1 MVLLGKTVFLSLKPP
16 DADGRYFLE
25 TVHRGLRI
33 LEVFSEERPSLSLV
47 EIAAAVDLDKSTAF
61 RFVYTLQELGYLERD
76 PESKR
81 YRPGLKVLRLG
92 FTVLNSLDSAQ
103 IARPYLKSLSDQTG
117 TAANMALRDAAEI
130 VYVLR
135 VSPLQI
141 LNVNLRVGSRLPVHC
156 SSMGKAQLLDFS
168 CDELDALVGS
178 GPYQAYTPHTI
189 TRRDALCADLAQA
202 RERGYAVSDE
212 EMLLGIRSLAAP
224 IRDTAGEI
232 VAAINISVA
241 NAGLSRQEMEA
252 RYAALVVE
260 TATRISSALGAA
272 PETPKVRPQRRKEE

>member
-1 MVLLGKTVFLSLKPP
+1 VFLSLKPA
-16 DADGRYFLE
+16 DVDGRYFIE

-33 LEVFSEERPSLSLV
+33 LEAFSADQPTLSLV
-47 EIAAAVDLDKSTAF
+47 EIAAAVELDKSTAF

-103 IARPYLKSLSDQTG
+103 IARPYLKALSDATG
-117 TAANMALRDAAEI
+117 TATNMSLRDGDEI

-156 SSMGKAQLLDFS
+156 SSMGKVQLLDFS
-168 CDELDALVGS
+168 RDELVALLGS
-178 GPYQAYTPHTI
+178 GPLQSYTPRTI
-189 TRRDALCADLAQA
+189 TDLDRLCADLAQA
-202 RERGYAVSDE
+202 RGQGYAVSDE
-212 EMLLGIRSLAAP
+212 EMLVGVCSLAAP

-232 VAAINISVA
+232 VAAVNMSIAS
-241 NAGLSRQEMEA
+241 AGLSRQEMEA
-252 RYAALVVE
+252 RYAPLVVD
-260 TATRISSALGAA
+260 TAARISRALGAA
-272 PETPKVRPQRRKEE
+272 PEMPRVVPQRRDEG

>member
-1 MVLLGKTVFLSLKPP
+1 MFLSIKPP
-16 DADGRYFLE
+16 DVDGRYFIG
-25 TVHRGLRI
+25 TIHRGLRI
-33 LEVFSEERPSLSLV
+33 LEAFSEARPSLSLV

-76 PESKR
+76 PETKR

-92 FTVLNSLDSAQ
+92 FTVLNGLDSAQ
-103 IARPYLKSLSDQTG
+103 IARPYLKSLSAQTG
-117 TAANMALRDAAEI
+117 TAANMALRDGTEI
-130 VYVLR
+130 VYIQR

-141 LNVNLRVGSRLPVHC
+141 LNVNLHVGSRLPVHC

-168 CDELDALVGS
+168 CDELDALLGS

-189 TRRDALCADLAQA
+189 IRRDALCADLARA

-212 EMLLGIRSLAAP
+212 EMLVGIRSIAAP

-232 VAAINISVA
+232 VAAINVSA
-241 NAGLSRQEMEA
+241 ASAGLSRPEMEA
-252 RYAALVVE
+252 RYAREVVD
-260 TATRISSALGAA
+260 TAARISRELGAA
-272 PETPKVRPQRRKEE
+272 PETPPIRRQRREESEEE